1 MIRLMLIPLMF
12 LWAQVALAA
21 SPIIVDDSYVA
32 EAIARNAVVWDVRL
46 ADAYAKAHIAGA
58 INIGDAAKILR
69 DENNRGFHRDGS
81 H

>member
-32 EAIARNAVVWDVRL
+32 EAIARNAVVWDVTTC
-46 ADAYAKAHIAGA
+46 
-58 INIGDAAKILR
+58 
-69 DENNRGFHRDGS
+69 
-81 H
+81 